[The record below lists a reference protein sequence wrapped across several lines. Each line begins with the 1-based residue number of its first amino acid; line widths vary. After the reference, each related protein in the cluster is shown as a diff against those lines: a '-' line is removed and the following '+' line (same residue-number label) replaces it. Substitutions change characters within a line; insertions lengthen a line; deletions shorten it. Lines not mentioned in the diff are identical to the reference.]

1 MHFYVICL
9 CDDLLHC
16 ADKLMDLLQRVP
28 LCQLSRMTSVWV
40 VESVTIESQALF
52 CQSCFFLKKKSDL
65 CPTDDC
71 KSTSKLQN
79 VYPQYY
85 NQRRQQRSGMW
96 FLNAENK

>member
-28 LCQLSRMTSVWV
+28 LCQLSRLTNVWV

-52 CQSCFFLKKKSDL
+52 CQSCFFLKKNRICARQTTANLPPSYRMCIL
-65 CPTDDC
+65 NIT
-71 KSTSKLQN
+71 TREGSKD
-79 VYPQYY
+79 
-85 NQRRQQRSGMW
+85 RECG
-96 FLNAENK
+96 F